1 MPKTDIRVAQS
12 SADLEAA
19 HGLIYRKYL
28 DAGYVD
34 AGAEQTVMRPG
45 HGNAST
51 DVLVASQDGAIVCTL
66 TIFADGLPL
75 SDEYANEVRQLSKDD
90 QALTELGCFA
100 GTSRSVVLINRLFNL
115 ATQRSIFRGLNPIL
129 AAVHPKHARFYK
141 RMFGFEVVA
150 GPRAY
155 YKANGHPS
163 VLLKCDLERSLAGNS
178 SQRASFNRAHGE
190 PFPISKIVAQP
201 AAWET
206 RPHVLPPLI
215 AA

>member
-12 SADLEAA
+12 SADFEAA
-19 HGLIYRKYL
+19 HGLIYSKYL

-34 AGAEQTVMRPG
+34 AGAEHTVIRPE

-66 TIFADGLPL
+66 TIFADRLPL
-75 SDEYANEVRQLSKDD
+75 SGEYANEVRQLSEDD
-90 QALTELGCFA
+90 QELTELGCFA
-100 GTSRSVVLINRLFNL
+100 STSRSAVVINRLFNL
-115 ATQRSIFRGLNPIL
+115 AAQRSIFRGLNPIL
-129 AAVHPKHARFYK
+129 AAVHPKHTRFYK

-155 YKANGHPS
+155 DKANGHPS
-163 VLLKCDLERSLAGNS
+163 VLLKCDLDRLVAGNS
-178 SQRASFNRAHGE
+178 SQRALFNRAHGE
-190 PFPISKIVAQP
+190 PFPIAKIVAQW
-201 AAWET
+201 AVWET
-206 RPHVLPPLI
+206 RADVLSPLI